1 MEADNAPT
9 VEQYNSYK
17 ERFNNWGRWGQDD
30 QLGTLNHITPE
41 VRATRGGAGA
51 KRPDGFACP
60 PDRH

>member
-41 VRATRGGAGA
+41 VRATAAALVRSGRTASL
-51 KRPDGFACP
+51 CP